1 MKENTL
7 LEMKNKIDAMTRV
20 MQQVINE
27 ISYLR
32 ELGVGSLETIKLMPG
47 YEDAIEKLKTKM
59 DEEVKQKQKVKENG
73 TILCFIHFSRVC
85 NYKY

>member
-1 MKENTL
+1 MKESTL

-32 ELGVGSLETIKLMPG
+32 ELGVGTLETIKLLPG
-47 YEDAIEKLKTKM
+47 YEDAIEKLKNKM
-59 DEEVKQKQKVKENG
+59 EEEVKQKQKVKNNG
-73 TILCFIHFSRVC
+73 AIKQDT
-85 NYKY
+85 K